1 MLRNIEDM
9 ATLLIGTSGYSYNE
23 WVGPVYPAGTR
34 REDFLSL
41 YAQDFAT
48 VELNFSYY
56 QMPKEAQLQKMLQEG
71 GKALHYSIKAHQSLT
86 HTIDYASW
94 KDSAGEFCRAADVL
108 FQADRLAAVLFQFP
122 YSFHYEADQRRYLDA
137 ILRECSAF
145 PLAVEFRNGQWYNS
159 RTIEALRTRN
169 ISLVSLDI
177 PETKGMP
184 PMMDVSTSSFAYLRL
199 HGRNGDAWWKSD
211 AAGRYDYLY
220 SERELEAIAQRVKMI
235 ASSADTVLV
244 YFNNHRRGQAV
255 LGAKRLAALL
265 GGRGSGHVS

>member
-34 REDFLSL
+34 SRDFLSL
-41 YAQDFAT
+41 YAQEFDT

-56 QMPKEAQLQKMLQEG
+56 QMPKATQLQKMIQES

-169 ISLVSLDI
+169 IALVSLDI

-184 PMMDVSTSSFAYLRL
+184 PMMDVHTSSLAYLRL
-199 HGRNGDAWWKSD
+199 HGRNGEAWWKSD

-235 ASSADTVLV
+235 SASADTVLV

-255 LGAKRLAALL
+255 LGAKRLISLL
-265 GGRGSGHVS
+265 GGRGAEHAS